1 MIEAT
6 NCQYAK
12 PQPVERVNKSAE
24 NRAKIEL
31 PQAVKLSLLSHN
43 TQKKCRSIPQC
54 NRVTV

>member
-31 PQAVKLSLLSHN
+31 PQAVKL
-43 TQKKCRSIPQC
+43 
-54 NRVTV
+54 